1 MYIKII
7 EQLIE
12 PILLEDIDQIEI
24 REINNNENEVEI
36 IILAPKIFFKKLIG
50 KNGNII
56 QALSTLVNLKA
67 EMNSQKVKITVN
79 ELS

>member
-12 PILLEDIDQIEI
+12 PILLEEFDQVEI
-24 REINNNENEVEI
+24 REINKNEHEVEVM
-36 IILAPKIFFKKLIG
+36 ILAPKIFFKKLIG

-56 QALSTLVNLKA
+56 QALTTLVNLKA
-67 EMNSQKVKITVN
+67 ETNNQKVKITVN
-79 ELS
+79 ELN

>member
-12 PILLEDIDQIEI
+12 PILLEEFDQVEI
-24 REINNNENEVEI
+24 REIAKSESEIEVM
-36 IILAPKIFFKKLIG
+36 ILAPKVFFKKLIG

-56 QALSTLVNLKA
+56 QALTTLVNLKA
-67 EMNSQKVKITVN
+67 ETNNQKVKITVN
-79 ELS
+79 ELN

>member
-12 PILLEDIDQIEI
+12 PILLEEFDQVEI
-24 REINNNENEVEI
+24 REINKNDHEVEVM
-36 IILAPKIFFKKLIG
+36 ILAPKIFFKKLIG

-56 QALSTLVNLKA
+56 QALTILVNLKA
-67 EMNSQKVKITVN
+67 ETNNQKVKITVN
-79 ELS
+79 ELN

>member
-12 PILLEDIDQIEI
+12 PILLDDIDQIEI
-24 REINNNENEVEI
+24 REINNENEVEV

-50 KNGNII
+50 KNGNVI
-56 QALSTLVNLKA
+56 QALSVLVNLKA
-67 EMNSQKVKITVN
+67 ETNNQKVKLTVN
-79 ELS
+79 EL

>member
-12 PILLEDIDQIEI
+12 PILLENIDQIEI
-24 REINNNENEVEI
+24 REIAKRENEIEL
-36 IILAPKIFFKKLIG
+36 IILAPKEFFKKLIG

-67 EMNSQKVKITVN
+67 EMNNQRVKITVN
-79 ELS
+79 ELN

>member
-24 REINNNENEVEI
+24 REISKSESEVEV

-56 QALSTLVNLKA
+56 QAVSTLVNLKA
-67 EMNSQKVKITVN
+67 EMNNQKVKVTVS

>member
-1 MYIKII
+1 MYIKIV

-12 PILLEDIDQIEI
+12 PILLQDIDQIEI
-24 REINNNENEVEI
+24 REIASKENEFEV

-67 EMNSQKVKITVN
+67 EMNNQKVKIIVS
-79 ELS
+79 EL

>member
-1 MYIKII
+1 MYIEII
-7 EQLIE
+7 KQLIE
-12 PILLEDIDQIEI
+12 PILLENIDQVEI

-67 EMNSQKVKITVN
+67 EMNNHKVKVTVN
-79 ELS
+79 ELE

>member
-12 PILLEDIDQIEI
+12 PILLDSIDQIEI
-24 REINNNENEVEI
+24 REINHNENEIEL
-36 IILAPKIFFKKLIG
+36 IILAPEIFFKKLIG

-56 QALSTLVNLKA
+56 QALTTLVNLKA
-67 EMNSQKVKITVN
+67 EMNNQKVKITIN
-79 ELS
+79 EL

>member
-12 PILLEDIDQIEI
+12 PILLEEFDQVEI
-24 REINNNENEVEI
+24 REINRNENEVEV

-56 QALSTLVNLKA
+56 QALTTLVNLKA
-67 EMNSQKVKITVN
+67 ETNNQKVKITVN
-79 ELS
+79 ELN

>member
-12 PILLEDIDQIEI
+12 PILLEDIDQVEI
-24 REINNNENEVEI
+24 REISKNENEVEV
-36 IILAPKIFFKKLIG
+36 IILAPRAFFKKLIG

-67 EMNSQKVKITVN
+67 EMNNQKVKVTVN